1 MCGEASTA
9 EVESWALTI
18 REVCNWHFRDEMF
31 KRQGTVTG
39 LRGLRFLI
47 EELRPPRNVFDQR

>member
-18 REVCNWHFRDEMF
+18 REVCSWHFRDEMF
-31 KRQGTVTG
+31 KAAAVRASS
-39 LRGLRFLI
+39 RGVFRGHRD
-47 EELRPPRNVFDQR
+47 ELSDSLLG